1 LLLHS
6 LPSANTTSGDDTEYY
21 MTDDEAIGY
30 AHARAGFSTWSPIL
44 AVALASSVEAGAGT
58 GHRQALSIPA
68 AFLLHNS
75 KAMRAIVE
83 NGRPLL
89 INYRYYY
96 KNTRA
101 WILAAS

>member
-1 LLLHS
+1 
-6 LPSANTTSGDDTEYY
+6 
-21 MTDDEAIGY
+21 MTDDEAIEH

-68 AFLLHNS
+68 AFLLQQQSH
-75 KAMRAIVE
+75 ACMRASE

-89 INYRYYY
+89 ITVIKRIQYS
-96 KNTRA
+96 
-101 WILAAS
+101 ILVRGHGFWQLASGIRSPTAS

>member
-1 LLLHS
+1 
-6 LPSANTTSGDDTEYY
+6 

-89 INYRYYY
+89 ITVII
-96 KNTRA
+96 TRIQGPGFWQLA
-101 WILAAS
+101 SGIRSPAAS